1 MRCGSPSP
9 KPLSSKPLKNT
20 GLARPAVKLRHPCGC
35 PRRRRKSLWR
45 TAARRSENS
54 KRSRAWDSEPIT
66 PKHRVQRC
74 SRPLRTARVVGPYC
88 GRSTK
93 ASVKRADVPCARI
106 WNISISDAFRRLHWK
121 PEGDEKGFGVSAAC
135 QEMSWLGEAIEIS
148 RAPADASE
156 HGRHMGIA
164 RQRSYQDRRRPGA
177 NCQVGKSRREEP

>member
-1 MRCGSPSP
+1 LRCGSPSP
-9 KPLSSKPLKNT
+9 KWLSSKPLKNT

-45 TAARRSENS
+45 IAARRSE
-54 KRSRAWDSEPIT
+54 KLKKKSRLGQRT
-66 PKHRVQRC
+66 HHTQTRVQRC
-74 SRPLRTARVVGPYC
+74 SRPLRTARVGPYC

-121 PEGDEKGFGVSAAC
+121 PEGDEKSFGVSAAC
-135 QEMSWLGEAIEIS
+135 QGMSWLGEAIEIS

>member
-1 MRCGSPSP
+1 MRPSF
-9 KPLSSKPLKNT
+9 LSHVVAKELVCLLLIAKLF
-20 GLARPAVKLRHPCGC
+20 LAGWQQEFRLAGF
-35 PRRRRKSLWR
+35 
-45 TAARRSENS
+45 
-54 KRSRAWDSEPIT
+54 
-66 PKHRVQRC
+66 
-74 SRPLRTARVVGPYC
+74 SRPLRTARVGPYC

-121 PEGDEKGFGVSAAC
+121 PEGDEKRFGVSAAC
-135 QEMSWLGEAIEIS
+135 QGMSWLGEAIEIS